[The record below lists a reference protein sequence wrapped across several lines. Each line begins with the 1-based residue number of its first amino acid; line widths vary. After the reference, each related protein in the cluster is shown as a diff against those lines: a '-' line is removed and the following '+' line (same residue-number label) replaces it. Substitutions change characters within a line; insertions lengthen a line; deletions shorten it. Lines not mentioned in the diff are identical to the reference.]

1 MQILLFAFIKLL
13 IVIKL
18 LINIATAMNTVNVF
32 TFAQADLTKT
42 NYFQEE

>member
-18 LINIATAMNTVNVF
+18 LINIAIAKNSVNVF
-32 TFAQADLTKT
+32 TFAQADLMKT
-42 NYFQEE
+42 NYF